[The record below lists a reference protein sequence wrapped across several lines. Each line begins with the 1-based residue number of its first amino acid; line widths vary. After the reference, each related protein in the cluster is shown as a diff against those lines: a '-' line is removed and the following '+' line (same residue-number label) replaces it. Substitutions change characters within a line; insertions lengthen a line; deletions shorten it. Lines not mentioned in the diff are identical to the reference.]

1 MLLRFRN
8 YNAAI
13 CAIKS
18 SIFMPCTI
26 AASSRDSPCAE
37 GHPRQCIPA
46 FIRIGATS
54 GFVLKISPIVISFG
68 VLLAGGIFFVVT
80 MFVRQNYAARKNV
93 CIYVSI
99 LTAFFLGVLLLFQ
112 GHSDIRAELRPKE
125 NVTGVYLAQ
134 NSSSDMVRW
143 VFVEY
148 YLADKN
154 LMIAENAA
162 DFKSAYVF
170 REAIPPERV
179 EYGNKAEITRDIYDE
194 ISGFPAFTDE
204 NTRMRTV
211 PKTHHIAAPTGIL
224 MNMASSRY
232 FPPQKGSVIPAPMM
246 NNSSMHK
253 ICLQFLCGAASA
265 ISPSAL

>member
-1 MLLRFRN
+1 MKKRLCRLGIFLAVVLAGCICFAFACEHISNPTR
-8 YNAAI
+8 AI
-13 CAIKS
+13 YDRVFYHF
-18 SIFMPCTI
+18 SI
-26 AASSRDSPCAE
+26 
-37 GHPRQCIPA
+37 
-46 FIRIGATS
+46 
-54 GFVLKISPIVISFG
+54 FG

-204 NTRMRTV
+204 NCTYVIDAYWENTENIYLVKYDGQYICCSEEMLFDNEHADSEEAKRQTV
-211 PKTHHIAAPTGIL
+211 
-224 MNMASSRY
+224 
-232 FPPQKGSVIPAPMM
+232 
-246 NNSSMHK
+246 
-253 ICLQFLCGAASA
+253 
-265 ISPSAL
+265 